1 MENSEVTQSENP
13 EVNQE
18 LKEEDNPTKENE
30 PLNNDSSAI
39 KSEDNS
45 EKEKNES
52 SENPNN
58 EKTENKT
65 EGNEEDPSKVT
76 TTGENNQESNEVT
89 DNNTVTIT
97 TPLQP
102 NILTKEEKVNL
113 RRIIAED
120 SQWNLAPVKTL
131 SEICVN
137 SIVNNFN
144 QKPILNSL
152 SKKYKNIVLD
162 TISTDTPLEITAH
175 LIEEESYWKRCA
187 QEKFKN
193 CDVSK
198 HRNNWKLLYFELLA
212 QKTIEEYVPRVD
224 KPPKDDD
231 DNDSV
236 ISDEDVERLKSIQ
249 HLDKESQGSR
259 LLLNSKNEELKDFS
273 NENKKEEDAITETAA
288 ENEKKFLDKLELM
301 SDYVKNL
308 KIEQLHI
315 TEGLELKKTDP
326 LPDHT
331 NIKLILNK
339 LKNVEELSLYYGV
352 KNCGLNFEWKYYGM
366 TINDCINLHDALNNN
381 NILQSL
387 TITSSQI
394 DDNRMKLLCKVLL
407 NNKILNHLDL
417 SHNSISD
424 EGALALS
431 KVLIKSSVNINYLSL
446 FNNNINAK
454 GAHYLGKALCNNN
467 KLKTLILGLNSITD
481 EGGIDILKGIYN
493 NNTLTYIDLS
503 SCQLK
508 NTVVPVLCKLIKKNS
523 AILNT
528 IIINSNNLGI
538 PKVQKNIFSKESENI
553 DLLQQSSDDNSNTD
567 VFGKALFE
575 ATSSNKYLTKFDLR
589 STDLSVEYIV
599 AIDEIIKENHSL
611 VRLEKN

>member
-1 MENSEVTQSENP
+1 MENP
-13 EVNQE
+13 EATQNENQE
-18 LKEEDNPTKENE
+18 ANQKTKEAESPSKENDAQ
-30 PLNNDSSAI
+30 NNNSSTV
-39 KSEDNS
+39 KNEDNS
-45 EKEKNES
+45 EKTNNES
-52 SENPNN
+52 SENTNN

-65 EGNEEDPSKVT
+65 EGANEEHENLT
-76 TTGENNQESNEVT
+76 TDNSQESAEVT
-89 DNNTVTIT
+89 EGNAGVNLTSSI
-97 TPLQP
+97 QP
-102 NILTKEEKVNL
+102 NILTKEEKINL

-120 SQWNLAPVKTL
+120 SKWNLAPVKTL

-193 CDVSK
+193 CDISK
-198 HRNNWKLLYFELLA
+198 HRNSWKLLYFELLA
-212 QKTIEEYVPRVD
+212 QKTIEEYIPRVD
-224 KPPKDDD
+224 KPPKDED
-231 DNDSV
+231 DNDS
-236 ISDEDVERLKSIQ
+236 IINDEDTERLKSIQ
-249 HLDKESQGSR
+249 NLEKESQGSK
-259 LLLNSKNEELKDFS
+259 LLLNNKNEELKDYPDEKK
-273 NENKKEEDAITETAA
+273 NEETVTESAA
-288 ENEKKFLDKLELM
+288 ENEKTFLDKLELM
-301 SDYVKNL
+301 SDYVKSL

-331 NIKLILNK
+331 NIKLILDK
-339 LKNVEELSLYYGV
+339 LKNVEELSMYYGV
-352 KNCGLNFEWKYYGM
+352 KNCELNFEWKYYGM
-366 TINDCINLHDALNNN
+366 TINDCINLHDALKNN

-387 TITSSQI
+387 TITSSHI
-394 DDNRMKLLCKVLL
+394 DDNRMRLLCKVLL
-407 NNKILNHLDL
+407 TNRVLNHLDL

-431 KVLIKSSVNINYLSL
+431 KVLTKSTVNIDYLSL

-454 GAHYLGKALCNNN
+454 GAHYLGKALCANN

-493 NNTLTYIDLS
+493 NNTLNYIDIS

-508 NTVVPVLCKLIKKNS
+508 NAVVPVLCKLIKKNS
-523 AILNT
+523 SILNT

-538 PKVQKNIFSKESENI
+538 PKIQKNVFSKESENI
-553 DLLQQSSDDNSNTD
+553 DILQQSSEDSSNTD

-575 ATSSNKYLTKFDLR
+575 ATSMNKYLTKFDLR
-589 STDLSVEYIV
+589 STDLSVEYTV
-599 AIDEIIKENHSL
+599 AIDEIIKENYSL
-611 VRLEKN
+611 VRLEKK

>member
-1 MENSEVTQSENP
+1 MKNTEEVQNQNEVTESTKD
-13 EVNQE
+13 V
-18 LKEEDNPTKENE
+18 KETNNTNNTTKENE
-30 PLNNDSSAI
+30 ATNNEQTLT

-45 EKEKNES
+45 EKVNGET
-52 SENPNN
+52 SENTNN
-58 EKTENKT
+58 EKTENKVENTDENLEKNPSAINT
-65 EGNEEDPSKVT
+65 EGID
-76 TTGENNQESNEVT
+76 
-89 DNNTVTIT
+89 DNTVPGT
-97 TPLQP
+97 TAPIQP

-120 SQWNLAPVKTL
+120 SKWNLAPVKTL
-131 SEICVN
+131 SEICVD

-144 QKPILNSL
+144 EKPILNSL
-152 SKKYKNIVLD
+152 SKKYKSIVLD
-162 TISTDTPLEITAH
+162 KISTDTPLEITAH

-187 QEKFKN
+187 MEKFKN

-198 HRNNWKLLYFELLA
+198 HRNNWKLLYFELYA
-212 QKTIEEYVPRVD
+212 QKIIEEYVPRVD
-224 KPPKDDD
+224 QQKHDDD
-231 DNDSV
+231 DVDSV
-236 ISDEDVERLKSIQ
+236 ISNEDANRLKSIQ
-249 HLDKESQGSR
+249 HLDKESQGSQ
-259 LLLNSKNEELKDFS
+259 LLLKNKNTESKDYS
-273 NENKKEEDAITETAA
+273 DDKKEEEVHETAE
-288 ENEKKFLDKLELM
+288 ENEKKFLSKLELM
-301 SDYVKNL
+301 SNYVKSL
-308 KIEQLHI
+308 KIEQLHV

-331 NIKLILNK
+331 NIKLILSK
-339 LKNVEELSLYYGV
+339 LKNIEELSLYYGV

-366 TINDCINLHDALNNN
+366 TINDCINLHDSLKNN

-394 DDNRMKLLCKVLL
+394 DDNRMRLLCKVLL
-407 NNKILNHLDL
+407 DNKVLNHLDF

-431 KVLIKSSVNINYLSL
+431 KVLTKNTGNLEYLSL

-467 KLKTLILGLNSITD
+467 KLKTFILGLNPIMG
-481 EGGIDILKGIYN
+481 EGGIDIIKGIYN
-493 NNTLTYIDLS
+493 NETLKYIDIA
-503 SCQLK
+503 SCQFK
-508 NTVVPVLCKLIKKNS
+508 NTIVPVLCKLIKKNS
-523 AILNT
+523 SVLRT

-553 DLLQQSSDDNSNTD
+553 DILPQSSEENTNLD

-575 ATSSNKYLTKFDLR
+575 ATSMNKYLTKFDLR
-589 STDLSVEYIV
+589 STDLSVEYTV

-611 VRLEKN
+611 VRL

>member
-1 MENSEVTQSENP
+1 MESTEVPQNETTASKKDLKEVENP
-13 EVNQE
+13 S
-18 LKEEDNPTKENE
+18 KENE
-30 PLNNDSSAI
+30 ETNNEPVAS

-45 EKEKNES
+45 EKVNTET
-52 SENPNN
+52 SENN

-65 EGNEEDPSKVT
+65 EGAEEDPEKK
-76 TTGENNQESNEVT
+76 GAEAINQEGAEAT
-89 DNNTVTIT
+89 TIPGVAA
-97 TPLQP
+97 PLQP

-120 SQWNLAPVKTL
+120 SNWNLAPVKTL
-131 SEICVN
+131 SEICVD
-137 SIVNNFN
+137 SIVGNFN

-152 SKKYKNIVLD
+152 SNKYKNIVLEK
-162 TISTDTPLEITAH
+162 ISTDTPLEITAH
-175 LIEEESYWKRCA
+175 LIEDESYWKRCA
-187 QEKFKN
+187 MEKFKN

-198 HRNNWKLLYFELLA
+198 HRNNWKLLYFELSA
-212 QKTIEEYVPRVD
+212 QKIIEEYVPRVD
-224 KPPKDDD
+224 SLKHEDDD
-231 DNDSV
+231 VDSV
-236 ISDEDVERLKSIQ
+236 ISDDDASRMKSIE

-259 LLLNSKNEELKDFS
+259 LLLNAKNQESKDYNDEDD
-273 NENKKEEDAITETAA
+273 KKEEEVKETAE
-288 ENEKKFLDKLELM
+288 ENEKKFLSKLELM
-301 SDYVKNL
+301 SDYVKSL

-366 TINDCINLHDALNNN
+366 TINDCVNLHDAIKNNN
-381 NILQSL
+381 TLQSL

-394 DDNRMKLLCKVLL
+394 DDNRMRLLCKVLL
-407 NNKILNHLDL
+407 DNRVISHLDF

-431 KVLIKSSVNINYLSL
+431 KVLTKSTVNIEYLSL
-446 FNNNINAK
+446 FNNNINSK

-467 KLKTLILGLNSITD
+467 KLKTLILGLNPIMD

-493 NNTLTYIDLS
+493 NETLNYIDIA

-508 NTVVPVLCKLIKKNS
+508 NNVVPVLCKLIKKNS
-523 AILNT
+523 PILHT

-538 PKVQKNIFSKESENI
+538 PKVQKNIFLKDSDNI
-553 DLLQQSSDDNSNTD
+553 DIIQQSSDENSNLD

-575 ATSSNKYLTKFDLR
+575 ATSMNKYITKFDLR
-589 STDLSVEYIV
+589 STDLSVEYTV

-611 VRLEKN
+611 IGL